1 MVTET
6 PIADTGG
13 TEEPASQSPEPE
25 VEARPEMSEAHA
37 PRAQPEV
44 SAEPTPKKRGRPKKE
59 PPPPPEPAPKKPRG
73 RPKKPPPTPEASAP
87 QAPEASAPQ
96 PFTLDSMSS
105 AMLVAELVS
114 RRRQHERQMKQ
125 DLYRSFVM

>member
-6 PIADTGG
+6 PIADTEG
-13 TEEPASQSPEPE
+13 PASQEVAEMSEAPEPE
-25 VEARPEMSEAHA
+25 VSEA
-37 PRAQPEV
+37 PREPEV

-73 RPKKPPPTPEASAP
+73 RPKKPPPTSEAPE
-87 QAPEASAPQ
+87 APEASAPQ

-105 AMLVAELVS
+105 AMLVAELVN
-114 RRRQHERQMKQ
+114 RKRQAERQMKQ
-125 DLYRSFVM
+125 NLYRSFVM

>member
-6 PIADTGG
+6 PIADT
-13 TEEPASQSPEPE
+13 EEPASQE
-25 VEARPEMSEAHA
+25 VEAPEMSEAHA
-37 PRAQPEV
+37 PRAQPEVSAPEV

-73 RPKKPPPTPEASAP
+73 RPKKPAMPQAQPPTPEAL
-87 QAPEASAPQ
+87 EEAPQ
-96 PFTLDSMSS
+96 PFTLDSISN
-105 AMLVAELVS
+105 AMLVATLVS

>member
-13 TEEPASQSPEPE
+13 TEEPASQEVPPEPE
-25 VEARPEMSEAHA
+25 VEPEVA
-37 PRAQPEV
+37 PEV

-59 PPPPPEPAPKKPRG
+59 PPPPPEPAPQKPRG
-73 RPKKPPPTPEASAP
+73 RPKKPPPTPEAP
-87 QAPEASAPQ
+87 QALEEAPQ
-96 PFTLDSMSS
+96 PFTLDSISN
-105 AMLVAELVS
+105 AMLVATLVS

>member
-6 PIADTGG
+6 PIADT
-13 TEEPASQSPEPE
+13 EEPASQE
-25 VEARPEMSEAHA
+25 VEMSEA
-37 PRAQPEV
+37 PREPEV

-73 RPKKPPPTPEASAP
+73 RPKKPPPTPEAP
-87 QAPEASAPQ
+87 QALEEAPQ
-96 PFTLDSMSS
+96 PFTLDSISN
-105 AMLVAELVS
+105 AMLVATLVS

>member
-6 PIADTGG
+6 PIADT
-13 TEEPASQSPEPE
+13 EEPASQEVPPEPE
-25 VEARPEMSEAHA
+25 LEVSEA
-37 PRAQPEV
+37 PREPEVEV

-73 RPKKPPPTPEASAP
+73 RPKKPPQAPPTPEAST
-87 QAPEASAPQ
+87 PEAPQ
-96 PFTLDSMSS
+96 PFTLDSISN
-105 AMLVAELVS
+105 AMLVATLVS